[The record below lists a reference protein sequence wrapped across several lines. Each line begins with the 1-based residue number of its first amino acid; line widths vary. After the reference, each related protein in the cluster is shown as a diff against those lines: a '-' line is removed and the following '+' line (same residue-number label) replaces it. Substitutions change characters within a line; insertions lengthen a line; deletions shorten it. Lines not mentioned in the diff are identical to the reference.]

1 MFDCLNE
8 SAFTKL
14 IQLRLANSFAI
25 MFLNTALIVLD
36 AKFPKSMHNNP
47 ALEQFVYRNS
57 EYIVHHAY
65 FTHVETWP
73 SLEHILHK
81 SLSEDPFCYFSI
93 FLRRN

>member
-8 SAFTKL
+8 SALTKL

-47 ALEQFVYRNS
+47 A
-57 EYIVHHAY
+57 
-65 FTHVETWP
+65 
-73 SLEHILHK
+73 
-81 SLSEDPFCYFSI
+81 
-93 FLRRN
+93 